1 MSEIPN
7 YENLN
12 SYDIYNMV
20 LKKIEENS
28 IEFDKDEFITLF
40 KP

>member
-12 SYDIYNMV
+12 IYDIYNLV
-20 LKKIEENS
+20 FKKIEEKS
-28 IEFDKDEFITLF
+28 IDFDKEQFINLF
-40 KP
+40 K